1 MNYKFV
7 PTGKRL
13 LARPFV
19 LAFFAVSFFMQHP
32 GVALAEPETVTGE
45 MSIEVTVDAP
55 ADNKD
60 TKLWVPLPVTDKFQT
75 IEDVKIEGNFA
86 HQGVYKE
93 KTTGNSMVFA
103 DWATAPT
110 EQRRLTLSFKVSTRQ
125 RINRDFVED
134 KSPIPAGVKSF
145 LKDEILVPTGGRVKK
160 ISNGVVAGKEKISD
174 KARAVYDWVVDN
186 TCRDPG
192 VQGCG
197 VGDVEQTLEKKS
209 GKCVDI
215 SSVFISV
222 ARAAGIPAREVFG
235 IRLGKE
241 DGVSDMTKT
250 HHCWIEYYV
259 PGAGWVPAD
268 PADVRK
274 AILEKKLEN
283 DPAEAAK
290 YREYFFNAVDPYR
303 VAVATGGR
311 GYYLNPRQ
319 KGGPLNYFMYPYAEI
334 DGKAVDWLAAQKE
347 LKYKITFKKS

>member
-1 MNYKFV
+1 MNLKLV
-7 PTGKRL
+7 STGKQL
-13 LARPFV
+13 LAHPFMM
-19 LAFFAVSFFMQHP
+19 AFFAMSFLMQHP
-32 GVALAEPETVTGE
+32 GAALAEPETVMGE
-45 MSIEVTVDAP
+45 MNIEVTVDAP
-55 ADNKD
+55 ADNAD
-60 TKLWVPLPVTDKFQT
+60 TKLWVPLPVSDKFQA
-75 IEDVKIEGNFA
+75 IEDVKVEGNFA

-93 KTTGNSMVFA
+93 KTTGHSIVYA
-103 DWATAPT
+103 DWSTAPT
-110 EQRRLTLSFKVSTRQ
+110 EQRRLTLSFKVTTHKRV
-125 RINRDFVED
+125 NRDFTD
-134 KSPIPAGVKSF
+134 NGSPVPSN
-145 LKDEILVPTGGRVKK
+145 LKQFIKNEALVPTGGRVKN
-160 ISNGVVAGKEKISD
+160 ISDKVVAGKVKISE

-197 VGDVEQTLEKKS
+197 VGDVEQTLDKKG

-241 DGVSDMTKT
+241 DGVSDMTKG
-250 HHCWIEYYV
+250 HHCWVEYYV

-311 GYYLNPRQ
+311 AVTLNPPQ
-319 KGGPLNYFMYPYAEI
+319 KGGPLNYFMYPYAEV
-334 DGKAVDWLAAQKE
+334 DGKPLEWLAAQKE

>member
-1 MNYKFV
+1 MNFKFV
-7 PTGKRL
+7 PMEKRL

-19 LAFFAVSFFMQHP
+19 MAFIAVSFLTLHSRN
-32 GVALAEPETVTGE
+32 AIAEQETVAGE

-75 IEDVKIEGNFA
+75 IEDVKVEGNFA

-93 KTTGNSMVFA
+93 KKTGNTMVFA
-103 DWATAPT
+103 DWSTEPA
-110 EQRRLTLSFKVSTRQ
+110 EQRRLSLTFKVTTHKRV
-125 RINRDFVED
+125 NRDFVD
-134 KSPIPAGVKSF
+134 NGSPLPSNVKPF
-145 LKDEILVPTGGRVKK
+145 LKDEALVPTGGRVKK
-160 ISNGVVAGKEKISD
+160 ISDGVVAGKVKTSE

-186 TCRDPG
+186 TCRDPS

-197 VGDVEQTLEKKS
+197 VGDVEQTLDKKS
-209 GKCVDI
+209 GKCTDI
-215 SSVFISV
+215 SSVFVAV
-222 ARAAGIPAREVFG
+222 ARASGVPAREVFG

-241 DGVSDMTKT
+241 DGVSDMTKG
-250 HHCWIEYYV
+250 HHCWTEYYV

-283 DPAEAAK
+283 DPAEAGK

-303 VAVATGGR
+303 IAVATGGR
-311 GYYLNPRQ
+311 GYYLNPPQ

-334 DGKAVDWLAAQKE
+334 DGKAVEWLAAQKE